1 VNPTDAPA
9 NSREP
14 YVPRSP
20 APSSLQSQRGGCLG
34 VLFKLFAL
42 VVLGCVVLTCLAVL
56 TLRWV
61 HPFTSAYMLEASAH
75 AAMERNWGYHTDYE
89 WVNLEQIS
97 PNAAVAV
104 IASEDQQF
112 PFHAGFDFK
121 SIRES
126 VRASEHGKKLRGAS
140 TISQQV
146 AKNLFLW
153 NGGFVRKALEAYFTV
168 LIEALWPK
176 ERILETYLNI
186 AQFGDGVYGVE
197 AAAHRFYHKP
207 AARLTSSEAA
217 ILAAVLPNPIKM
229 RVDRP
234 SAYVI
239 SRRDWILGQM
249 RDLGGAGYLKGIENE
264 NGPPAPKRRASR

>member
-1 VNPTDAPA
+1 MLALA
-9 NSREP
+9 
-14 YVPRSP
+14 
-20 APSSLQSQRGGCLG
+20 
-34 VLFKLFAL
+34 VLAW
-42 VVLGCVVLTCLAVL
+42 VVLTCLAVL
-56 TLRWV
+56 VLRWV
-61 HPFTSAYMLEASAH
+61 HPFTSAYMLEAQAH
-75 AAMERNWGYHTDYE
+75 AALARNWRYRTDYE
-89 WVNLEQIS
+89 WVNLEEIS
-97 PNAAVAV
+97 ANAAVAV

-153 NGGFVRKALEAYFTV
+153 PGGFVRKAFEAYFTV

-176 ERILETYLNI
+176 ERILEMYLNI
-186 AQFGDGVYGVE
+186 AQFGEGVYGVE
-197 AAAHRFYHKP
+197 AAAHHFYHKP

-217 ILAAVLPNPIKM
+217 VLAAVLPNPIKM

-234 SAYVI
+234 SAYVM

-249 RDLGGAGYLKGIENE
+249 RDLGGASYLKGIENE
-264 NGPPAPKRRASR
+264 STPPTPKRRASR